1 MDETHGPD
9 SDSDCEWLHELLCK
23 RPRSSSSA
31 AADPG
36 ESSELT
42 SSEWLEELLGKKE
55 AARAGQQPGFTGSA
69 LSGTAARRELPEEA
83 ARHSIGQICGGGPE
97 ATPQEDRPPCQRC
110 GREPRNRHMCGSCD
124 LMVGTGC
131 CWSPMQGTCIQC
143 AGNPQGIIKN
153 FKKESEA
160 PAGMTPVAAHCARGA
175 PQWKPSNLHSG
186 FTGSWASGTAARP
199 DRLRGEQP
207 GQTGSRRDPATIV
220 AIREERLR
228 REAVEQK
235 QNAERERSAT
245 QRALKRM
252 SGCSPDSRH
261 SGRNKSEIVRERCSE
276 RSLSPLVLERLARQ
290 ETADL
295 PAVRW
300 EKHLDGID
308 PRAES
313 IACSARQAILGAP
326 SFYVGVTRYPRRRWL
341 GGDHLTFEESH
352 SSRWETMH
360 VLSTHSHR
368 VGDAEDALIRIL
380 RKENGERCA
389 NIRGG
394 GGGASPY
401 KTNLLYVCV
410 P

>member
-1 MDETHGPD
+1 MRPAATGAEEVD
-9 SDSDCEWLHELLCK
+9 SDTEWLRELFAHPPPDPGECEWFEDLLGNRLATPAASAQAPSSSGLAAPGWDVARLDGSRSEAESAPSSSALPAAEAE
-23 RPRSSSSA
+23 RPQKQSQPCRRVPGWDVARLDSSSSEA
-31 AADPG
+31 
-36 ESSELT
+36 ESAPT
-42 SSEWLEELLGKKE
+42 CQRALLG
-55 AARAGQQPGFTGSA
+55 
-69 LSGTAARRELPEEA
+69 LP
-83 ARHSIGQICGGGPE
+83 R
-97 ATPQEDRPPCQRC
+97 
-110 GREPRNRHMCGSCD
+110 
-124 LMVGTGC
+124 LMLC
-131 CWSPMQGTCIQC
+131 
-143 AGNPQGIIKN
+143 
-153 FKKESEA
+153 
-160 PAGMTPVAAHCARGA
+160 
-175 PQWKPSNLHSG
+175 
-186 FTGSWASGTAARP
+186 
-199 DRLRGEQP
+199 
-207 GQTGSRRDPATIV
+207 RDPPDIV

-228 REAVEQK
+228 REAVESK
-235 QNAERERSAT
+235 QNAER
-245 QRALKRM
+245 QREAWRCA
-252 SGCSPDSRH
+252 SRRCSPDSR
-261 SGRNKSEIVRERCSE
+261 GKSVKERCSE

-300 EKHLDGID
+300 EKHLDWID

-380 RKENGERCA
+380 RKENGERCT

>member
-1 MDETHGPD
+1 MTG
-9 SDSDCEWLHELLCK
+9 
-23 RPRSSSSA
+23 
-31 AADPG
+31 
-36 ESSELT
+36 
-42 SSEWLEELLGKKE
+42 
-55 AARAGQQPGFTGSA
+55 AG
-69 LSGTAARRELPEEA
+69 
-83 ARHSIGQICGGGPE
+83 
-97 ATPQEDRPPCQRC
+97 
-110 GREPRNRHMCGSCD
+110 
-124 LMVGTGC
+124 
-131 CWSPMQGTCIQC
+131 
-143 AGNPQGIIKN
+143 
-153 FKKESEA
+153 
-160 PAGMTPVAAHCARGA
+160 
-175 PQWKPSNLHSG
+175 
-186 FTGSWASGTAARP
+186 ASGTAARP

-207 GQTGSRRDPATIV
+207 GQNFRRDPPTIV

-235 QNAERERSAT
+235 QNAERERAVAL
-245 QRALKRM
+245 RALRRM

-261 SGRNKSEIVRERCSE
+261 SGRKNSEFVRERCSE
-276 RSLSPLVLERLARQ
+276 RSRSPLVLERLARQ

-300 EKHLDGID
+300 EKHLDCID

-380 RKENGERCA
+380 RKENGERCT

-410 P
+410 R

>member
-1 MDETHGPD
+1 MTG
-9 SDSDCEWLHELLCK
+9 
-23 RPRSSSSA
+23 
-31 AADPG
+31 
-36 ESSELT
+36 
-42 SSEWLEELLGKKE
+42 
-55 AARAGQQPGFTGSA
+55 AG
-69 LSGTAARRELPEEA
+69 
-83 ARHSIGQICGGGPE
+83 
-97 ATPQEDRPPCQRC
+97 
-110 GREPRNRHMCGSCD
+110 
-124 LMVGTGC
+124 
-131 CWSPMQGTCIQC
+131 
-143 AGNPQGIIKN
+143 
-153 FKKESEA
+153 
-160 PAGMTPVAAHCARGA
+160 
-175 PQWKPSNLHSG
+175 
-186 FTGSWASGTAARP
+186 ASGTAARP

-207 GQTGSRRDPATIV
+207 GQNFRRDPPTIV

-228 REAVEQK
+228 REAVEQQ
-235 QNAERERSAT
+235 QNAERERAVAL
-245 QRALKRM
+245 RALRRM

-261 SGRNKSEIVRERCSE
+261 SGRNNSEFVRERCSE
-276 RSLSPLVLERLARQ
+276 RSRSPLVLERLARQ

-300 EKHLDGID
+300 EKHLDCID

-380 RKENGERCA
+380 RKENGERCT

>member
-1 MDETHGPD
+1 VTG
-9 SDSDCEWLHELLCK
+9 
-23 RPRSSSSA
+23 
-31 AADPG
+31 
-36 ESSELT
+36 
-42 SSEWLEELLGKKE
+42 
-55 AARAGQQPGFTGSA
+55 AGA
-69 LSGTAARRELPEEA
+69 SGTAARRELPEEA
-83 ARHSIGQICGGGPE
+83 ARRAGQQSGVTGAGASGTAARRELPE
-97 ATPQEDRPPCQRC
+97 EVARAGQQPGLTGAGVSGTAAR
-110 GREPRNRHMCGSCD
+110 RELPEEVARAGQQPG
-124 LMVGTGC
+124 LTG
-131 CWSPMQGTCIQC
+131 
-143 AGNPQGIIKN
+143 AG
-153 FKKESEA
+153 
-160 PAGMTPVAAHCARGA
+160 V
-175 PQWKPSNLHSG
+175 
-186 FTGSWASGTAARP
+186 SGTAARP

-207 GQTGSRRDPATIV
+207 GQTGSCPGPASSPHTLSRRCHPFRRDPPTIV

-235 QNAERERSAT
+235 QNAERERAVAL
-245 QRALKRM
+245 RALRRM

-261 SGRNKSEIVRERCSE
+261 SGRNDSESVRERCSE
-276 RSLSPLVLERLARQ
+276 RSLSPLVLGRLARQ

-300 EKHLDGID
+300 ENHLDWID

-313 IACSARQAILGAP
+313 IACIARQAILGAT

-341 GGDHLTFEESH
+341 GGDHLTFEKSH

-380 RKENGERCA
+380 RKENGERCT

-401 KTNLLYVCV
+401 KTKLLYVCV